1 MSPVDRLRP
10 SPRRAAPAA
19 PPAARRIREVTL
31 ALGLLVA
38 SACTVETPPNAVAA
52 PDPTKLTIFFPIDN
66 LVVGRGSPG
75 SLPTGAEYVFVRP
88 LAREATS
95 SIIRVAADGSFTF
108 QVAAGTREVLEIAV
122 ALDPQGTQRGGPT
135 YVEVPTRFAPGEP
148 HRCCKQAGAELGRCE
163 PASNAMCLVSN
174 FITRECTSDLD
185 CTAYSGETLPIPE
198 DAFRAG
204 RPDARG
210 NVVVDAPTANVLPP
224 LTLVTLENRGVP
236 GARTG
241 PFLYRQMAITDEQ
254 GKVRFE
260 VPAQGDDELVL
271 RLHAVDA
278 INRSRE
284 HAVYVP
290 DPELGA
296 FDVVG
301 ILPYGPLKNGQPG
314 SVAIRFAPSG
324 VDSRGLCLDRPQDDS
339 SPALCFSA
347 GGAGRQDFAGTLP
360 PEAISFQ
367 NGQIQLGGLGVPVRI
382 DDDPRLRFTDGDVRA
397 PPRDLFI
404 LVDRSADAQTN
415 DGRRVRFDAARV
427 AFNAARQQDR
437 IALVLLRNGTF
448 DIVQPLTEATPE
460 AKARMVGQLASPPD
474 VDSGGADLFDAVR
487 AVGRAVRDD
496 GRGRDAMILAL
507 MASAPAGC
515 TAYDAALDA
524 TGGDEDLGIP
534 RIPTYVVR
542 VRPVSQADC
551 YPNAMLCSDAASCVT
566 PQPGQRVPN
575 DDISGL
581 SAFSAGEYVEI
592 DSAQG
597 LVTQSTRLASLFVGA
612 FVMVYDIDRIPEAL
626 GDKLVNVSIQA
637 TLTINGDPPQDA
649 LYEGWLEL
657 RDAE

>member
-1 MSPVDRLRP
+1 MSLVDRPRP
-10 SPRRAAPAA
+10 SPRRAAHAAPAA
-19 PPAARRIREVTL
+19 GERIAGAAL
-31 ALGLLVA
+31 ALSLLLA

-52 PDPTKLTIFFPIDN
+52 PDPSKLTVFFPIDN

-75 SLPTGAEYVFVRP
+75 SLPTGAEFVFVRP

-95 SIIRVAADGSFTF
+95 SIIRVAPDGSFDF

-122 ALDPQGTQRGGPT
+122 ALDAQGTRRGGPT
-135 YVEVPTRFAPGEP
+135 YVEVPTRFAAGEV

-174 FITRECTSDLD
+174 FVTRECASDLD
-185 CTAYSGETLPIPE
+185 CTAYAGETLPIPE
-198 DAFRAG
+198 GAFRAS
-204 RPDARG
+204 RPDTRG
-210 NVVVDAPTANVLPP
+210 NTVIDTSGADVLPP

-236 GARTG
+236 GTRTA
-241 PFLYRQMAITDEQ
+241 PFLYRTMKITDEA
-254 GKVRFE
+254 GRVRFE
-260 VPAQGDDELVL
+260 VPARGDDEIVI
-271 RLHAVDA
+271 RLHAIDA

-290 DPELGA
+290 DPQLGG

-324 VDSRGLCLDRPQDDS
+324 VDARGLCLDRPQDDS

-347 GGAGRQDFAGTLP
+347 GGASRQDFAGTLP
-360 PEAISFQ
+360 PEAIAFR
-367 NGQIQLGGLGVPVRI
+367 NGQIELGGIGVPLRI
-382 DDDPRLRFTDGDVRA
+382 DADPRLRFTDGDVRA

-437 IALVLLRNGTF
+437 IALVLLRNGSF

-460 AKARMVGQLASPPD
+460 AKARMVGQLAAPPD
-474 VDSGGADLFDAVR
+474 VDVGAADLFDAVQ
-487 AVGRAVRDD
+487 AVGRSVREDS
-496 GRGRDAMILAL
+496 RGREAMILAL

-551 YPNAMLCSDAASCVT
+551 YANRALCDDAADCMM

-637 TLTINGDPPQDA
+637 TLTVNGDPPQDA
-649 LYEGWLEL
+649 QYEGWLEL